1 MRATRHTFALLVV
14 AAMTA
19 GLLPAL
25 AGPAGASAQA
35 APRAQAGG
43 GDAVPTRP
51 EQLRF
56 TDLNYETPK
65 AEKYRHRLKN
75 GAIAYIA
82 EDHALPL
89 VSVSIL
95 LRAGAFL
102 DPPGKPGVGT
112 MTGTLLR
119 LGGTERL
126 TAEEF
131 DEKADF
137 LAANIGSYSGDTEA
151 GASLSCLSSAL
162 TDSLDL
168 FFEMLRSPRFQQG
181 RLDVERG
188 KWLEGM
194 KQRNDD
200 AGDILSREWGWLL
213 YGENHFSSREL
224 TKSEAE
230 AITRDDMIEFHRKWW
245 RPENMILAVS
255 GDVKTEQIIAELDRR
270 FAGWKTQGPAVPWPP
285 PAPTHVPK
293 PGLYHVDKDIP
304 QGKVSIG
311 HLSTRWDRWDNPDN
325 FALMVMNMILGGGGF
340 TSRIT
345 KQVRSNEGLAYSAG
359 SRFGI
364 GAFWPEEFRIFYQ
377 TKNATVAFAAKLS
390 LAEVRSLQ
398 EQPVT
403 DEELSV
409 AKSSFIDTFPQSFES
424 AGQIARTFA
433 RDDQMGRPH
442 SYWQSFRDN
451 IRKVTAADVQRVAR
465 AYLHPDAIVFLV
477 VGKWS
482 EIEPG
487 DPDGRASMK
496 ELFGGKVTH
505 LPLRDPLTLQPPS

>member
-1 MRATRHTFALLVV
+1 
-14 AAMTA
+14 
-19 GLLPAL
+19 
-25 AGPAGASAQA
+25 
-35 APRAQAGG
+35 
-43 GDAVPTRP
+43 
-51 EQLRF
+51 
-56 TDLNYETPK
+56 
-65 AEKYRHRLKN
+65 
-75 GAIAYIA
+75 
-82 EDHALPL
+82 
-89 VSVSIL
+89 
-95 LRAGAFL
+95 
-102 DPPGKPGVGT
+102 
-112 MTGTLLR
+112 
-119 LGGTERL
+119 
-126 TAEEF
+126 
-131 DEKADF
+131 
-137 LAANIGSYSGDTEA
+137 
-151 GASLSCLSSAL
+151 
-162 TDSLDL
+162 
-168 FFEMLRSPRFQQG
+168 
-181 RLDVERG
+181 
-188 KWLEGM
+188 
-194 KQRNDD
+194 
-200 AGDILSREWGWLL
+200 
-213 YGENHFSSREL
+213 
-224 TKSEAE
+224 
-230 AITRDDMIEFHRKWW
+230 
-245 RPENMILAVS
+245 
-255 GDVKTEQIIAELDRR
+255 
-270 FAGWKTQGPAVPWPP
+270 
-285 PAPTHVPK
+285 
-293 PGLYHVDKDIP
+293 
-304 QGKVSIG
+304 
-311 HLSTRWDRWDNPDN
+311 
-325 FALMVMNMILGGGGF
+325 MNMILGGGGF